1 MIKSLSLGFCPFF
14 LTALCELCG
23 FIGEREAF
31 YSKSKRFCRMECA
44 KKFSA
49 CQKKNTNKGLVT
61 KRAAAKKRTR
71 VAAKQK
77 RVCCQLDY
85 EERYC

>member
-1 MIKSLSLGFCPFF
+1 
-14 LTALCELCG
+14 
-23 FIGEREAF
+23 
-31 YSKSKRFCRMECA
+31 MECA

-49 CQKKNTNKGLVT
+49 CQKKNTNKGLVS

-77 RVCCQLDY
+77 RVRIIYIQFVLSHLFYVLCMFLQYVLLRSSLSISLHVQLQTLLSKV
-85 EERYC
+85 E